1 MTGAQFSFLF
11 KTQEKHAHVTN
22 ERRRSMGRVLQNIDG
37 FFRKIIKLAENICV
51 VLQIIM
57 LVICFAA
64 VVRRYFFNDPWPWTD
79 EIQLLLLVIY
89 GYSAISI
96 DVYRDNHVALTGL
109 YKHLSHNMKVVFD
122 LVRHLLLGGFFV
134 FMTYYGW
141 QVYQIKARKLLT
153 VTHLS
158 QGIVFMAQTI
168 CAALMVLFC
177 LMNFVKVVTSFK
189 KEDPVNGTDSG
200 EGVV

>member
-1 MTGAQFSFLF
+1 MQ
-11 KTQEKHAHVTN
+11 
-22 ERRRSMGRVLQNIDG
+22 
-37 FFRKIIKLAENICV
+37 V
-51 VLQIIM
+51 V
-57 LVICFAA
+57 
-64 VVRRYFFNDPWPWTD
+64 Y
-79 EIQLLLLVIY
+79 
-89 GYSAISI
+89 
-96 DVYRDNHVALTGL
+96 
-109 YKHLSHNMKVVFD
+109 D
-122 LVRHLLLGGFFV
+122 LVRQLLLGGFFV